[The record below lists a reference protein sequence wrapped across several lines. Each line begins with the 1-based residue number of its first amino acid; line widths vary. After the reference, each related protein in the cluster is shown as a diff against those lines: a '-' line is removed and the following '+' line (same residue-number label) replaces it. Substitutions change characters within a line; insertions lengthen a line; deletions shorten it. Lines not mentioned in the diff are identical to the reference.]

1 MGFIV
6 YSTYAIKNHRSA
18 AEYFGKLF
26 TQNNVTDISNLSRR
40 YSVITQYYSVLDKD
54 HLKWHIKNTELYFDD
69 IMGKVYD
76 EYNTY
81 YEEITSIDDEE

>member
-1 MGFIV
+1 M
-6 YSTYAIKNHRSA
+6 
-18 AEYFGKLF
+18 
-26 TQNNVTDISNLSRR
+26 
-40 YSVITQYYSVLDKD
+40 ITQYYSVLDKD